1 MFITSYVFVCLP
13 GGSAPS
19 GMGLGYQFML
29 YSSPLQIKKLANS
42 NRLFHFCSTTNPPV
56 QRKDCHCKACTL
68 SSNQQALALKSSLL
82 KSKTIQIHTLILNS
96 IIIAQRAHFVNELF
110 TLFLQKFMFSSG
122 LCFWCIAR
130 KSSVL
135 ISRYAFFV
143 TATLLW
149 PSNPLNV

>member
-1 MFITSYVFVCLP
+1 MFVCLP

-96 IIIAQRAHFVNELF
+96 IIIAQRVHFVNELF